1 MLSEK
6 FNPKQIA
13 RLGPRASYGQ
23 ALLEYAKVDDA
34 VIAMSADL
42 GNSSGLDRFKATYP
56 DRFINVGIAEQ
67 NLVGVAS
74 GISQMGY
81 VPFASSFAPFL
92 ACRALEQIRMNLGY
106 MSSNV
111 KLVAIGSGISMGYLG
126 NSHFGLEDAGLIH
139 AIPGIT
145 IISPADCIEVVNAV
159 EASAKTND
167 PTFIRLTGLPNSP
180 MVYEESSE
188 FEIGKAVELRPISE
202 ITFVASGSMVATC
215 LSAAKILEE
224 GGLNVGVVNMHTLRP
239 LDETCLNSIANR
251 SRLIVSAEEHAVTSG
266 LNSVVG
272 DFLHKNKL
280 SIPHIKVGLP
290 PTFLENGSY
299 EYLIKRYELDA
310 VSLAS
315 KIREENRKVKY

>member
-1 MLSEK
+1 
-6 FNPKQIA
+6 
-13 RLGPRASYGQ
+13 
-23 ALLEYAKVDDA
+23 
-34 VIAMSADL
+34 
-42 GNSSGLDRFKATYP
+42 
-56 DRFINVGIAEQ
+56 
-67 NLVGVAS
+67 
-74 GISQMGY
+74 
-81 VPFASSFAPFL
+81 
-92 ACRALEQIRMNLGY
+92 MNLGY
-106 MSSNV
+106 MASNV

-159 EASAKTND
+159 EACARTND

-188 FEIGKAVELRPISE
+188 FEIGKAVEIRPIGD

-224 GGLNVGVVNMHTLRP
+224 TGLSVGVVNMHTLRP
-239 LDETCLNSIANR
+239 LDETCLTSIANQ

-272 DFLHKNKL
+272 DFLQRNKF
-280 SIPHIKVGLP
+280 SIPQIKLGLP
-290 PTFLENGSY
+290 PKFLENGSY
-299 EYLIKRYELDA
+299 EYLMKRYELDA
-310 VSLAS
+310 DSIVK
-315 KIREENRKVKY
+315 KILHELKQ

>member
-13 RLGPRASYGQ
+13 RLGPRATYGQ
-23 ALLEYAKVDDA
+23 ALLEFAKVDDS

-42 GNSSGLDRFKATYP
+42 GNSSGLDRFRATFP
-56 DRFINVGIAEQ
+56 NRFINVGIAEQ

-74 GISQMGY
+74 GISQLGY
-81 VPFASSFAPFL
+81 VPYASSFAPFL

-106 MSSNV
+106 MASNV

-159 EASAKTND
+159 EACAKTND

-188 FEIGKAVELRPISE
+188 FEIGKAVKIRPIGD

-215 LSAAKILEE
+215 LSAANILEE
-224 GGLNVGVVNMHTLRP
+224 TGLSVGVVNMHTLRP
-239 LDETCLNSIANR
+239 LDETCLTSIANQ

-272 DFLHKNKL
+272 DFLQRNKF
-280 SIPHIKVGLP
+280 SIPLIKLGLP

-310 VSLAS
+310 DSVAR
-315 KIREENRKVKY
+315 KISEEYKRC